1 MCIRLVATY
10 HITWFVN
17 SASHL
22 WGYKN
27 FLSNDLAVNN
37 WWVALM
43 SYGEGWHNNHHAF
56 PTSARHGIKKW
67 EIDFSYMF
75 IRTMKAIGLA
85 WDLYVP
91 SAEAMAAKVL
101 PKNRMQQSED
111 VA

>member
-1 MCIRLVATY
+1 
-10 HITWFVN
+10 
-17 SASHL
+17 
-22 WGYKN
+22 
-27 FLSNDLAVNN
+27 
-37 WWVALM
+37 
-43 SYGEGWHNNHHAF
+43 
-56 PTSARHGIKKW
+56 
-67 EIDFSYMF
+67 MF